1 MQYCAY
7 DIASSTDINIDD
19 QATQTLDECINLC
32 DATNA
37 RNNNTGC
44 KAVTYDFTSLDFLL
58 CWLKNGT
65 GTLHLDILD
74 GTVGDYSVSAVLQ

>member
-1 MQYCAY
+1 
-7 DIASSTDINIDD
+7 
-19 QATQTLDECINLC
+19 
-32 DATNA
+32 
-37 RNNNTGC
+37 
-44 KAVTYDFTSLDFLL
+44 VTYDFTSLDFLL